1 MYLEG
6 LAKIFRQL
14 CPVKHAFF
22 FFVLEDSNGQLYTP
36 KAKKCEKSDGAILKT
51 IQINAFSLK
60 INMFGGGWCQFPVSP
75 VTGHRCSIPRAS
87 YYCEQCPRR
96 TLSKFNSMVLIQF
109 LRSLVRISAVWKSL
123 IRAFKQYRGREEN
136 TKSDWERMVWT
147 FECRFV
153 NQVFVWWT
161 GCSRPVTS
169 DSSKADFVKPSQ
181 NLLF

>member
-1 MYLEG
+1 MR
-6 LAKIFRQL
+6 KIWRGNFENYQNK
-14 CPVKHAFF
+14 CIFF
-22 FFVLEDSNGQLYTP
+22 ENQHVWRRLV
-36 KAKKCEKSDGAILKT
+36 
-51 IQINAFSLK
+51 
-60 INMFGGGWCQFPVSP
+60 CQFPVSP

-123 IRAFKQYRGREEN
+123 IRAFKQYQGREEN